1 MKRFLLINSFVLAL
15 VGTSVVCA
23 QASSE
28 KANVAAHKSGQCR
41 AHSGQILSV
50 AQRTKLQQIKSAM
63 RTQLTPLM
71 KEKRAL
77 QLQIIGK
84 MATPNAQWS
93 EVVSLVD
100 KNNANNAKIATL
112 VARTRFETYQKLGIL
127 IPWGRHHSR
136 HHHCNIA
143 AK

>member
-1 MKRFLLINSFVLAL
+1 MCMKRFLLINSFVLAL
-15 VGTSVVCA
+15 AGTSVVCA

-28 KANVAAHKSGQCR
+28 NANVVPAYKLGQCR
-41 AHSGQILSV
+41 AHSGQMFSA
-50 AQRTKLQQIKSAM
+50 AQRMEMQQIKRAL
-63 RTQLTPLM
+63 RAQLMPLI

-77 QLQIIGK
+77 RSQIIGK

-100 KNNANNAKIATL
+100 KNNANNSKIATL
-112 VARTRFETYQKLGIL
+112 VAKTRFETYQKLGIL
-127 IPWGRHHSR
+127 IPWGRHH
-136 HHHCNIA
+136 HCHMV